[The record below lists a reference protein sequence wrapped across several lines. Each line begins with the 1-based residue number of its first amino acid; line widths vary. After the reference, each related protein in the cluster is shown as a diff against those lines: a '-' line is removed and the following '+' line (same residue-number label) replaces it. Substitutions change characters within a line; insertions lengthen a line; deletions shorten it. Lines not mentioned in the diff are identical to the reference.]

1 MFYNLNKT
9 KYISDKSIIIAKMYF
24 LNLFF
29 YMFLENIRLWKL
41 PKNFIMGT
49 NSASTGINNKP
60 ASSGAVSVG
69 GNGDELNIATN
80 GGNTQTSPQY
90 TIPGILHF
98 IQHEWSRFEIERSQ
112 WDVDRAELQVK
123 IQYYFIKKIKYI

>member
-1 MFYNLNKT
+1 
-9 KYISDKSIIIAKMYF
+9 
-24 LNLFF
+24 
-29 YMFLENIRLWKL
+29 
-41 PKNFIMGT
+41 MGT

-60 ASSGAVSVG
+60 VSSGAVSVG
-69 GNGDELNIATN
+69 GNGDEPNITSN
-80 GGNTQTSPQY
+80 GGNLQSSPQY

-123 IQYYFIKKIKYI
+123 YKLFFYN